1 MARSLTPFQSYRSLD
16 QEQDLNENRESC
28 DISNLP
34 FDSAGSIESNNS
46 INSEQHTCE
55 TTQNTKKRANWTKTL
70 LLSYS
75 TLGSIYGD
83 IGTSPLYTLTT
94 IFEKNAAPTRHEVTG
109 VLSLIFW
116 CFTLLV
122 IVKYAFIVLQLG
134 PNNGEGGQVA
144 IYCKISTVLNTGPMG
159 VDFKDEKE
167 NEENLLSLSRTET
180 RGSRISSDSIF
191 QSKGLSFIQNKKYR
205 KYFATFTM
213 ALCFFGGSLVISDGL
228 LTPTTSVLSAI
239 EGIGLVVPSF
249 NNKTMPVSVCI
260 LIVLFAAQ
268 PLGSQYISIAFSPI
282 MLIWFVTIFV
292 IGCINITRH
301 PDVFRALN
309 PAEAIYYLRDH
320 KSIEVLGSVML
331 SLTGCEAM
339 FADVGHFSAT
349 SVTLALCLVVYPSL
363 MLMYLGQGAY
373 LYDYPTA
380 IGSIFFTSIPGGQD
394 SGFYW
399 FVFVIATL
407 ATIIASQALILGV
420 FSITKQM
427 IQIDCFPH
435 FKVDYKS
442 AKSQGKIFLPSINFI
457 LMVCVV
463 LTCVGFR
470 KSANVTAAYGLG
482 VSVDFFL
489 TTIFMSVCMI
499 AYYKL
504 HWAVVLF
511 FFFTFGSLE
520 MCLII
525 SNCTKIPHG
534 AWFTIMVTV
543 IMFSFFVFWRS
554 CRVLKIKQEARDRK
568 RLQDI
573 FTTTDVPA
581 NRTFRLG
588 DNIPIATGNDLF
600 VKPQLNKLVRYPGVG
615 IMFTDLP
622 NIVKSNNA
630 VPGLFS
636 DICRCFPSLPD
647 CFIFVA
653 VRTAKVPFIPIEERT
668 VIQKVSGY
676 EGFYKCIVRI
686 GFMDTIC
693 MDHHMKIQII
703 SQIRLQENQ
712 NEKDDSIR
720 FIQIFG
726 KETIKSIKPADRI
739 TFKNAFKFLWY
750 GLRKFLVEWI
760 FFPLN
765 ELQSKDV
772 NFTSTGEAEGEDI
785 LVIGK
790 EVSI

>member
-1 MARSLTPFQSYRSLD
+1 MTGHITPHQSYRSLE

-28 DISNLP
+28 DVSNLN
-34 FDSAGSIESNNS
+34 FDPAISVESNNS
-46 INSEQHTCE
+46 IQSEQNSCV
-55 TTQNTKKRANWTKTL
+55 TTNSVNERPTWTKTF

-94 IFEKNAAPTRHEVTG
+94 IFEKNDAPSRQEVTG

-122 IVKYAFIVLQLG
+122 IVKYALIVLQLG

-144 IYCKISTVLNTGPMG
+144 IYCKISTMLNTGPIG
-159 VDFKDEKE
+159 VDFKNEKE
-167 NEENLLSLSRTET
+167 TEDNLLSLSRTET

-191 QSKGLSFIQNKKYR
+191 QSNGLGFLRNKKYR

-213 ALCFFGGSLVISDGL
+213 GLCFLGGSLVISDGL

-249 NNKTMPVSVCI
+249 NNKTLPVSVCI

-268 PLGSQYISIAFSPI
+268 PLGSQYMSLAFSPI

-301 PDVFRALN
+301 PDVFKALS

-339 FADVGHFSAT
+339 FADVGHFSAL
-349 SVTLALCLVVYPSL
+349 SVTLALCFVVYPAL

-373 LYDYPTA
+373 LYDHPTA
-380 IGSIFFTSIPGGQD
+380 IGSIFFTSIPGGID

-470 KSANVTAAYGLG
+470 RSSNVTAAYGLG

-489 TTIFMSVCMI
+489 TTIFMSICMF

-543 IMFSFFVFWRS
+543 IMFSFFVFWRW
-554 CRVLKIKQEARDRK
+554 CRVMKIKQEARDRK
-568 RLQDI
+568 RLQDVL
-573 FTTTDVPA
+573 TTTDVPVS
-581 NRTFRLG
+581 RTFRLG
-588 DNIPIATGNDLF
+588 DNIPTVVSNDFF

-615 IMFTDLP
+615 IMFTDLR
-622 NIVKSNNA
+622 NIVKSSNA
-630 VPGLFS
+630 VPGLFA

-653 VRTAKVPFIPIEERT
+653 VRTAKVPFIPIDERI
-668 VIQKVSGY
+668 VIQKVSGF

-686 GFMDTIC
+686 GFMDAIC
-693 MDHHMKIQII
+693 MDHHMKVQII
-703 SQIRLQENQ
+703 SQIKLEESLNG
-712 NEKDDSIR
+712 KDDSFR

-726 KETIKSIKPADRI
+726 KETIKSVKRTDKI
-739 TFKNAFKFLWY
+739 TFKNCASLLWY
-750 GLRKFLVEWI
+750 GLRKFLIEWI

-772 NFTSTGEAEGEDI
+772 NFTSATEAEGEDI
-785 LVIGK
+785 LTIGK